1 MRIIRM
7 TATFG
12 KLQNQRLELGPGL
25 NVLEAPNEGGKST
38 WCAFLRAMF
47 YGIPTSQRDSK
58 GFIAEK
64 NRYQPWSGGAMEG
77 TVELEWRG
85 KRVTLR
91 RGPKGNTPF
100 GDFSAVYTG
109 TAEPVP
115 GLTAEN
121 CGETILG
128 APRAVFER
136 TAFVGQG
143 GAAIGESAELERRI
157 ASLASSGEEG
167 VSYSQAEGALTK
179 WRNRRR
185 SNAKNGLIPKLEA
198 ELEVI
203 DDTLLRQERSRRQAG
218 QAQAELAAL
227 TARRDSARDK
237 LWAWR
242 SRENVEKRRRWQEA
256 QSALEA
262 AEAESAAL
270 DARLAGLPDRE
281 TLQAAQGDLAYL
293 NTLDA
298 NRKMA
303 ESQTGTAR
311 AAAQAAQ
318 AAAKDPLF
326 PDMTPDEAD
335 RQAANHREA
344 AAKESKRPGA
354 IAWVIQVLLILAA
367 VGVLA
372 AALVTQNYLLL
383 LPVNALVIVAA
394 IVCLVRILV
403 LGRRAKK
410 QESERQAILRRYGV
424 DTPDDILKKAES
436 YRQRVA
442 AAQEAERQAE
452 AVERAAAELAE
463 ERESQKAA
471 LLELVHTFEPEVKD
485 MFGVSAALSRAL
497 NLTERASNAAVRLE
511 GARKLAGS
519 LEKPEELEGPAP
531 AGEVGAVDAK
541 ALAAEIAAL
550 EGEISRLR
558 STLDTA
564 RGELSTLGDPDL
576 FEARRGEAAEEL
588 ARRREEYEALVE
600 ALDGLEAAN
609 RELQARFSPALNQ
622 AAGEIFSAL
631 TGDKYDKVT
640 LTREFEASAEEKGG
654 VLPRRALTLSQGT
667 AEQLYLAVRLAI
679 CSLALGSGEDAPPL
693 VLDDAL
699 DAFDDAR
706 MALALEYFRAAAA
719 ERQILL
725 FTCHGREG
733 AFAARWKSG
742 DVKTLQLGR

>member
-1 MRIIRM
+1 MKIIRM

-12 KLQNQRLELGPGL
+12 KLQNRRLELGPGL

-47 YGIPTSQRDSK
+47 YGIPTRERDSK

-77 TVELEWRG
+77 AVELEWRG
-85 KRVTLR
+85 RQITLR
-91 RGPKGNTPF
+91 RGPKGNVPF

-203 DDTLLRQERSRRQAG
+203 DDTLIRQERSRRQAG

-242 SRENVEKRRRWQEA
+242 SQENVEKRRRWQEA

-262 AEAESAAL
+262 AEAEAAAL
-270 DARLAGLPDRE
+270 EAKLANLPDRE

-303 ESQTGTAR
+303 ESQTGPAR

-318 AAAKDPLF
+318 AAAGDPLF

-335 RQAANHREA
+335 RQAAADRET

-354 IAWVIQVLLILAA
+354 VAWVIQALLVLAA

-372 AALVTQNYLLL
+372 AALLTQNYLLL
-383 LPVNALVIVAA
+383 LPVNALVVVSA
-394 IVCLVRILV
+394 IVCLVRNLV
-403 LGRRAKK
+403 MGRRARK
-410 QESERQAILRRYGV
+410 QEKERADILRRYGV
-424 DTPDDILKKAES
+424 ETPDDIPQKAEN
-436 YRQRVA
+436 YRKRVA
-442 AAQEAERQAE
+442 AAREAERQAE
-452 AVERAAAELAE
+452 AVERSAVQLAE
-463 ERESQKAA
+463 ERESRKAA
-471 LLELVHTFEPEVKD
+471 LLELVHAFEPEVKD

-511 GARKLAGS
+511 GARKLAAG
-519 LEKPEELEGPAP
+519 LEKPEEPEGPAP

-550 EGEISRLR
+550 EGEMARLR
-558 STLDTA
+558 SALDTA
-564 RGELSTLGDPDL
+564 RGELMTLGDPDL

-588 ARRREEYEALVE
+588 ERRKEEYDALTE

-640 LTREFEASAEEKGG
+640 LTREFEAGAEEKGG
-654 VLPRRALTLSQGT
+654 VLPRRALTLSRGT

-706 MALALEYFRAAAA
+706 MALALEYFRAAAE

-733 AFAARWKSG
+733 AFAARWG
-742 DVKTLQLGR
+742 DGEVKILQLGR